1 MLMADIIDNFLRTNS
16 SGLATLLSA
25 STPCDFR
32 SPEELR
38 ESLVH
43 LFSIPIES
51 ALNQLPRNLAAT
63 LRQTASEERVAS
75 AAQEAGIGTFGELF
89 RHPRPPLGLLR
100 FAKNFGKGICRGKCV
115 WPRKVGEVLNYA
127 SYAAALMVWNERIG
141 NLGRDDLQKGFRQ
154 LAERRWVDEAL
165 KALFK
170 ESGEKLLRRGASS
183 SSVSK

>member
-1 MLMADIIDNFLRTNS
+1 MDDIIERTVQTDS
-16 SGLATLLSA
+16 SGLAKLLSA
-25 STPCDFR
+25 TTRADFR
-32 SPEELR
+32 TPEELR

-63 LRQTASEERVAS
+63 LRQTASEERVAR

-89 RHPRPPLGLLR
+89 RHAHPPLALLK
-100 FAKNFGKGICRGKCV
+100 FAKQFGKGICRGKCA

-127 SYAAALMVWNERIG
+127 SYAAALNVWDERIG
-141 NLGRDDLQKGFRQ
+141 NLSRDDLQKGFRQ